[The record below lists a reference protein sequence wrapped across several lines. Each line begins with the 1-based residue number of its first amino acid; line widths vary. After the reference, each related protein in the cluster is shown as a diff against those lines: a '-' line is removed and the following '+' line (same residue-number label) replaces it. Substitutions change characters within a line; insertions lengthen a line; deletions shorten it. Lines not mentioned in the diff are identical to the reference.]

1 MTDFFAPVCAKSEDR
16 ESEVEK
22 IAATQPM
29 CEDVTPV
36 SQGADDDQSAEVQ
49 KPKRQRKSVGKKADA
64 ESGATPE
71 QSNNNDEDKSQRADA
86 ENPEKETKADTK
98 EDVKDDETKAKR
110 PKGKTKPK
118 AVGRPINMD
127 GFEQVAELADPPV
140 KLVIGLVDGNDTLC
154 MISDSAP

>member
-1 MTDFFAPVCAKSEDR
+1 MCAKSEDR

-29 CEDVTPV
+29 CEDVKPV

-98 EDVKDDETKAKR
+98 KMSRMMR
-110 PKGKTKPK
+110 PRPR
-118 AVGRPINMD
+118 GRRARPS
-127 GFEQVAELADPPV
+127 QRLLADPSIWMASSRSLNWQNP
-140 KLVIGLVDGNDTLC
+140 
-154 MISDSAP
+154 P